1 MTLAGIATASTIP
14 HVGSLSR
21 ASYIGSPLVN
31 GSDGRG
37 GRPESMSLLVAS
49 SHQVRSHFAYVSD
62 SGRETY
68 SDLNRIWCAHPV
80 RVRRPRH
87 PQPGPH
93 RPRRPSPASS
103 PCASPGACTIGTRV
117 HLWFGRQRQHIDL
130 YYFLLR
136 RWTGANGL
144 LDAAPASTPAPS
156 PA

>member
-1 MTLAGIATASTIP
+1 
-14 HVGSLSR
+14 
-21 ASYIGSPLVN
+21 
-31 GSDGRG
+31 
-37 GRPESMSLLVAS
+37 MSLLVAS

-80 RVRRPRH
+80 RVRRSRH